1 MIATVRGILQHVGEG
16 EIVVEVGGVG
26 LRLTV
31 PSSVLAGGAAI
42 GHPIFL
48 QTRLLVREDALHLYG
63 FGNPEQVE
71 LFDLLLQVSGVGP
84 KLAMAILSHL
94 SPDTL
99 RAAVGKGQHEVL
111 TRVPGIGRKT
121 AERIAFHLKDKIG
134 GLGLQLVTIPEAD
147 TDLLAIL
154 TGLGYTLVEAQ
165 GALQSLPP
173 DAPEEAEERLRLA
186 LQYFAHR

>member
-1 MIATVRGILQHVGEG
+1 MIATLRGVLQHVGEG
-16 EIVVEVGGVG
+16 EVVVEVGGVG
-26 LRLTV
+26 LRVTV
-31 PSSVLAGGAAI
+31 PSSILAGGAAI

-48 QTRLLVREDALHLYG
+48 QTRLLVRVDAIHLYG

-84 KLAMAILSHL
+84 KLAISILSHL

-99 RAAVGKGQHEVL
+99 RMAVGKGQHEVL

-121 AERIAFHLKDKIG
+121 AEKIAFHLKDKIVG
-134 GLGLQLVTIPEAD
+134 VGPQPVTIPEAD
-147 TDLLAIL
+147 TDLLGVL

-165 GALQSLPP
+165 AALQSLPP
-173 DAPEEAEERLRLA
+173 DAPEAAEDRLRLA
-186 LQYFAHR
+186 LQYFAQH